1 MTKPRGQNFMGEYN
15 NMAWDLEALRADE
28 ERYRTLVETMTD
40 GISEIDRECLSA
52 YVNDRMC
59 EIWGYSR
66 EEIIGRPITDFLDD
80 ENIKVLRR
88 QLAKQEN
95 IQDYSP
101 YELVW
106 TRKDGRKIQTN
117 ISPAP
122 LYNKNG
128 NLRGSFAVITD
139 ISERYRLEAELR
151 KAQNELEKRVRE
163 RTVELEAKA
172 RDLEEVNI
180 ALKVLLKRREEDKI
194 EFKENIQF
202 NMRQLLAPYIEKL
215 KNSSLNRR
223 QKTFLEIVEST
234 INDIISPLIRDLS
247 GIYNLTPTEIHITNF
262 IKNGK
267 ITKEIAGLLNLSPYT
282 IESHRKNIRK
292 KIGIQNKSVNLR
304 TYLLSTQ

>member
-1 MTKPRGQNFMGEYN
+1 
-15 NMAWDLEALRADE
+15 MAWDLEALRADE